1 MAPSQLAQLKSALSS
16 AGLNR
21 QSHSKKDK
29 KAFKKG
35 GARETDRQKKIDKLD
50 EIRRSLNKFDERET
64 KVKHDVGG
72 RNLKGVTGRPSS
84 SKQAGLEQRR
94 KTLLPEHQLKDHRGT
109 FHDRRF
115 GENDPSMSIEDRML
129 ERYTRERQ
137 RGQGKKGLFNL
148 EDDEE
153 DPFGGLD
160 EGTALGGL
168 THGGR
173 SVTDLPGDDFVAQGL
188 GDDDDPDEDV
198 AKGRIDKRQVSQ
210 VHFGGFE
217 PADDSTDLPEKKKSK
232 QEVMAE
238 IIAKSKEHKHERQQQ
253 REMDDD
259 LRDQLD
265 DEMAD
270 LQKLLAE
277 APSAPDASHLSV
289 NPRNRPPAVTAPGAD
304 VIDDGEY
311 DQVVRSLAF
320 EARAKP
326 KNRTKSE
333 EELAKEERDRLEQAE
348 SRRLRRMRGESVSEG
363 EGAGEGSRKRK
374 RINDKPDADDLED
387 DYIENDALLG
397 PGLTR
402 EQIEGMDLSEEG
414 SESEGSQGDD
424 GSEEGDS
431 EEDGSEDDL
440 DGSDIAMEQ
449 EGSDAESDASSG
461 SESGVLSTKQKA
473 RFTKNKRAPEKAE
486 EIPYTFKCPQS
497 IEEFEDILDPLGD
510 DALPVVVQRI
520 QSLHHPSLAEGNKEK
535 LQNFLGVLVDY
546 ILVFVSQPS
555 ANFEQIEALAPHI
568 TYLIKL
574 NPMSAAGHFV
584 DKLKVMHK
592 NLARGLAQGNTRA
605 QAKTFPG
612 LPELSLLRL
621 VGTSWSTSDFSHPV
635 VAPAVLLMGQYISQS
650 RVRKLSDV
658 ASGLFVCSLLV
669 QFEAQSKRILPEVV
683 NFVASTIL
691 MLLPRK
697 KAFTSIQTYPDITAP
712 SLSLHIKET
721 PSDPLT
727 TPVDLIPI
735 IGPIESEDKLETESQ
750 KCSLLLVAL
759 RLVNK
764 LASMYVG
771 TPAFAELMN
780 PVKQVL
786 EGSRT
791 GVLPDGLK
799 GVYKESL
806 KTLSRTLTNSLV
818 SRRPLALQAHK
829 PIPIASHTPK
839 FEENYAI
846 GHHYDPDV
854 ERNASA
860 KLKALYKKE
869 QKGAMRELRKDNRFL
884 AGERARE
891 QKAKDEDYNARM
903 RKQEGSITAERA
915 EEKAMEREK
924 ARDKRRR
931 GN

>member
-50 EIRRSLNKFDERET
+50 EIRRNLNKFDERET

-173 SVTDLPGDDFVAQGL
+173 SVTDLPGDDFIAQGL

-277 APSAPDASHLSV
+277 APSAPDTSHLNV
-289 NPRNRPPAVTAPGAD
+289 NPRNRPPAATAPGAEA
-304 VIDDGEY
+304 IDDGEY

-326 KNRTKSE
+326 KDRTKSE

-348 SRRLRRMRGESVSEG
+348 SRRLRRMRGESVSDD

-374 RINDKPDADDLED
+374 RANEKPDADDLED
-387 DYIENDALLG
+387 DYVENDSLLG

-402 EQIEGMDLSEEG
+402 EQIEDMELSGEG
-414 SESEGSQGDD
+414 SGSEGSQSD
-424 GSEEGDS
+424 GGLEEDDS
-431 EEDGSEDDL
+431 EEDDDLEDEL
-440 DGSDIAMEQ
+440 DGSDIAME
-449 EGSDAESDASSG
+449 EAGSESESG
-461 SESGVLSTKQKA
+461 SGDESGVLSSKQKA
-473 RFTKNKRAPEKAE
+473 RIPKVRRAPAKIE

-497 IEEFEDILDPLGD
+497 IEEFEDILAPLKD
-510 DALPVVVQRI
+510 DALPIVVQRI

-535 LQNFLGVLVDY
+535 LQNFLGVLIDY
-546 ILVFVSQPS
+546 ILIFASEPLPTLRQV
-555 ANFEQIEALAPHI
+555 EALAPHI

-584 DKLKVMHK
+584 NKLNVMQK
-592 NLARGLAQGNTRA
+592 NLARGLAQGSTRA
-605 QAKTFPG
+605 QARTFPG

-621 VGTSWSTSDFSHPV
+621 VGLSWSTSDFSHPV

-669 QFEAQSKRILPEVV
+669 QFEARSKRVLPEVV

-697 KAFTSIQTYPDITAP
+697 KASISVQTYPDITVP
-712 SLSLHIKET
+712 SLSLYIKES
-721 PSDPLT
+721 PSDSLT
-727 TPVDLIPI
+727 TPVNIVPI
-735 IGPIESEDKLETESQ
+735 IGSTGSEDGAELELQ

-759 RLVNK
+759 RLVDK
-764 LASMYVG
+764 LASLYIG
-771 TPAFAELMN
+771 TPAFTELMA

-791 GVLPDGLK
+791 STLPDGLK
-799 GVYKESL
+799 GVHKETL
-806 KTLSRTLTNSLV
+806 KTLSRTVTNSLV

-869 QKGAMRELRKDNRFL
+869 QKGAMRELRKDNKFL
-884 AGERARE
+884 AGEKARE

-924 ARDKRRR
+924 ARDKRKR